1 MMKNL
6 FDVSGKVAV
15 VTGGSSGIGA
25 MMARGLLENGAKVY
39 ITARK
44 EERLHAMAEELS
56 AHGECI
62 AIPADMSKVEGIE
75 AFVAAVSA
83 KEDKIDILIN
93 NAGANWAAPVDQF
106 PEKGWDK
113 VMDINIKSIFFA
125 TQKFIPL
132 LKAAGTADSPAR
144 VINIASINGIRNSGM
159 PTYAYSA
166 SKSAV
171 IHLTTHLATDL
182 SHWHINVNA
191 IAPGLFPSNM
201 TKQIVENE
209 AMTKA
214 ALSQIPRGRAG
225 KPEDIA
231 GTALYLC
238 SEASA
243 WLVGQ
248 TIALDGGMIAKA

>member
-1 MMKNL
+1 MKNL
-6 FDVSGKVAV
+6 FDVGGKVAV

-44 EERLHAMAEELS
+44 EERLIAMQEELS
-56 AHGECI
+56 QYGECVAI
-62 AIPADMSKVEGIE
+62 AADMSKVEGIE
-75 AFVAAVSA
+75 TFVAAVS
-83 KEDKIDILIN
+83 KQEDHLDILIN

-106 PEKGWDK
+106 PESGWDK
-113 VMDINIKSIFFA
+113 VMDINIKSIFFT

-132 LKAAGTADSPAR
+132 LKAAGNADDPAR

-159 PTYAYSA
+159 PTYAYTA
-166 SKSAV
+166 SKSAA
-171 IHLTTHLATDL
+171 INLTTHLATDL
-182 SHWHINVNA
+182 AHYHINVNA
-191 IAPGLFPSNM
+191 IAPGFFPSNM

-214 ALSQIPRGRAG
+214 AIAQIPRGRAG

-248 TIALDGGMIAKA
+248 TIPLDGGMISKA